1 MKKPRPPR
9 APYCLCGSLR
19 RGILQQVS
27 PSRHS
32 MYYFSGANRRANAY
46 FAKVKDYHTKLM
58 QYREENGQLRELTV
72 TITLSE
78 YRELVASS
86 VLQHNYI
93 DQIDDLT
100 QAVDFLCQVALE
112 LAPELV
118 GAVQPAVK
126 REVPLAVFEALLRV
140 AKDGDA
146 DA

>member
-1 MKKPRPPR
+1 MLIMADRLKTS
-9 APYCLCGSLR
+9 YG
-19 RGILQQVS
+19 V
-27 PSRHS
+27 
-32 MYYFSGANRRANAY
+32 FENDD
-46 FAKVKDYHTKLM
+46 FV
-58 QYREENGQLRELTV
+58 EESGQLRELTV

-86 VLQHNYI
+86 VRQHNYI

-126 REVPLAVFEALLRV
+126 REVPPAVFEALLRV
-140 AKDGDA
+140 AKERDA

>member
-1 MKKPRPPR
+1 MADHLKTS
-9 APYCLCGSLR
+9 YGVFE
-19 RGILQQVS
+19 QDDFV
-27 PSRHS
+27 
-32 MYYFSGANRRANAY
+32 
-46 FAKVKDYHTKLM
+46 
-58 QYREENGQLRELTV
+58 EENGQLRELTV

-86 VLQHNYI
+86 VLQRDHI

-100 QAVDFLCQVALE
+100 QAVDFLCQLVLE

-118 GAVQPAVK
+118 WAVQPAVK

-140 AKDGDA
+140 AKERDA